1 MDQKI
6 CELPVRMA
14 ENASDTL
21 EDSKAEVSMN
31 NNPFWA
37 AEESIH
43 TTSSEGV
50 KDNPHAKAAASSVGT
65 ALRCFKSLLFPTNMI
80 TMLESAWSRSS
91 FNQRPALSNVS
102 LFEMS

>member
-1 MDQKI
+1 
-6 CELPVRMA
+6 MA

-21 EDSKAEVSMN
+21 EASRAEVSMN
-31 NNPFWA
+31 SNPFWA
-37 AEESIH
+37 AEQSIH
-43 TTSSEGV
+43 AAASEGV
-50 KDNPHAKAAASSVGT
+50 ENSPHAKAAASSVGT
-65 ALRCFKSLLFPTNMI
+65 ALRCFKSLLLPTNMM

>member
-1 MDQKI
+1 
-6 CELPVRMA
+6 MA

-37 AEESIH
+37 VKKSAH
-43 TTSSEGV
+43 TTQSEGAES
-50 KDNPHAKAAASSVGT
+50 NPHAKAAASSVGT
-65 ALRCFKSLLFPTNMI
+65 ALRCFKSLLLPTNMM
-80 TMLESAWSRSS
+80 TMFESAWSRSS